1 MTNLQFFVSLYYI
14 NTMEKELKILKI
26 EVQALEEKLSAGAA
40 TLGAPELKKIGGEYN
55 QKKELLIALETMN
68 KLQNDLE
75 SSKELLKDPE
85 MQSEAEAEVKDI
97 MEKLEELDG
106 EITKLKQPHD
116 PNDDKNVI
124 IEIRAGA
131 GGDEAGIF
139 AADLFRLSTRYAEE
153 HEWKMSLNSSSRTDV
168 GGFKEITF
176 TISGTGAFGRLK
188 YESGVHRVQ
197 RIPET
202 EKQGRVHTSTAT
214 VAVLPEAEEVDVDI
228 KQEDLRIDTFN
239 ASGKGGQGV
248 NTTYSAIRITHLPTN
263 TVVQC
268 QDERSQQQNKA
279 QAMKV
284 LRSRILANVLAQ
296 AHEER
301 AENRKSQVGTGDR
314 SEKIRTYNY
323 PQDRITDHRI
333 KENFHGLP
341 QILDGNLDPIIDALI
356 EYEYSSE
363 TN

>member
-1 MTNLQFFVSLYYI
+1 MKNDITSLQ
-14 NTMEKELKILKI
+14 T
-26 EVQALEEKLSAGAA
+26 EVQALEDKLSTGAA
-40 TLGAPELKKIGGEYN
+40 TLGASELKAIGSEYN
-55 QKKELLIALETMN
+55 HKKALLEALQKEAKLTKDLASAKELLA
-68 KLQNDLE
+68 
-75 SSKELLKDPE
+75 DPE
-85 MQSEAEAEVKDI
+85 MQKEAEDEIAI
-97 MEKLEELDG
+97 INASLEEVESD
-106 EITKLKQPHD
+106 IIKLKRPHD

-139 AADLFRLSTRYAEE
+139 AADLFRMYSRYAEL
-153 HEWKMSLNSSSRTDV
+153 HEWKSSLTSSSRTDV
-168 GGFKEITF
+168 GGYKEITF
-176 TISGTGAFGRLK
+176 TISGTGAFGKLK

-214 VAVLPEAEEVDVDI
+214 VAVLPEAEEIDVDI
-228 KQEDLRIDTFN
+228 KQEDLRVDTYN

-248 NTTYSAIRITHLPTN
+248 NTTYSAVRITHLPTN

-268 QDERSQQQNKA
+268 QDQRSQQQNKA

-284 LRSRILANVLAQ
+284 LRSRILANILEQ
-296 AHEER
+296 AHAER
-301 AENRKSQVGTGDR
+301 SQHRKSQIGTGDR

-333 KENFHGLP
+333 KESWHNLP
-341 QILDGNLDPIIDALI
+341 RIMDGDLDAIIDALV
-356 EYEYSSE
+356 EADWNDTEE
-363 TN
+363 

>member
-1 MTNLQFFVSLYYI
+1 
-14 NTMEKELKILKI
+14 MEKELKTLQE
-26 EVQALEEKLSAGAA
+26 EVQALETKLSEGAA
-40 TLGAPELKKIGGEYN
+40 TLSAPELKAIGGEYN
-55 QKKELLIALETMN
+55 HKKALLEAVEKKLKLKKDLSSAKELLTDP
-68 KLQNDLE
+68 DL
-75 SSKELLKDPE
+75 KE
-85 MQSEAEAEVKDI
+85 EAETEVEQLTSQLTTLHD
-97 MEKLEELDG
+97 
-106 EITKLKQPHD
+106 EIIKLKRPHD
-116 PNDDKNVI
+116 PTDDKHVI

-139 AADLFRLSTRYAEE
+139 AADLFRLYSRYAEE
-153 HEWKMSLNSSSRTDV
+153 HDWKTSLNAASRTDV
-168 GGFKEITF
+168 GGYKEITF
-176 TISGTGAFGRLK
+176 TIAGDGAFGRLK

-228 KQEDLRIDTFN
+228 KQEDLRIDTYN

-248 NTTYSAIRITHLPTN
+248 NTTYSAVRLTHLPTN

-284 LRSRILANVLAQ
+284 LRSRILANMLEQ

-301 AENRKSQVGTGDR
+301 AADRKSQIGTGDR

-341 QILDGNLDPIIDALI
+341 KIMDGDLDPIIDALT
-356 EYEYSSE
+356 EYDHSDDSHQ
-363 TN
+363 

>member
-1 MTNLQFFVSLYYI
+1 MLLCDEVVFCYSKYMI
-14 NTMEKELKILKI
+14 KEYEILKE
-26 EVQALEEKLSAGAA
+26 EVEALEEKLSEGAA
-40 TLGAPELKKIGGEYN
+40 TLTASELKNIGSEYN
-55 QKKELLIALETMN
+55 HKKSLLQALTREMKLRHDLKAANELLA
-68 KLQNDLE
+68 D
-75 SSKELLKDPE
+75 DE
-85 MQSEAEAEVKDI
+85 MRQEAEKEIA
-97 MEKLEELDG
+97 
-106 EITKLKQPHD
+106 EITKMLDTLQNEIALLKRPHD

-131 GGDEAGIF
+131 GGDEAGNF
-139 AADLFRLSTRYAEE
+139 AGDLFRLYSRYAEV
-153 HEWKMSLNSSSRTDV
+153 HDWKTTLNSSSRTDV

-176 TISGTGAFGRLK
+176 TISGTGAFGKLK

-214 VAVLPEAEEVDVDI
+214 VAVLPEAAEVDVDI
-228 KQEDLRIDTFN
+228 KAEDLRIDTFN

-248 NTTYSAIRITHLPTN
+248 NTTYSAVRITHLPTN

-284 LRSRILANVLAQ
+284 LRSRILANMLDK
-296 AHEER
+296 AHQER
-301 AENRKSQVGTGDR
+301 AAHRKSQIGTGDR

-333 KENFHGLP
+333 KKNWHGLP
-341 QILDGNLDPIIDALI
+341 KIMDGDLDPIIKDLQ
-356 EYEYSSE
+356 EYDY
-363 TN
+363 ND